1 MGSKN
6 TYQLIKGMLCIQD
19 KNKVQKVYVHYENNT
34 RKIGMHAVIP
44 DSIDF
49 KTKLFDIYYIILC
62 WISCHSYQMV
72 NLLEK
77 YNNYNMYQL
86 RKIYNT

>member
-1 MGSKN
+1 
-6 TYQLIKGMLCIQD
+6 MLCIQD
-19 KNKVQKVYVHYENNT
+19 KNKVQKVYVHHENST
-34 RKIGMHAVIP
+34 RKIGMHTVIP

-62 WISCHSYQMV
+62 LISCYSYQMV